1 MKGQA
6 IFQLL
11 SVLQEE
17 TDENH
22 RFTQQML
29 LDRMQKRFD
38 TKLNRR
44 TLKVY
49 LDALDE
55 AGFTLCS
62 AKKNRTNPDGT
73 VETVQTD
80 WYLEP
85 QFEPGELRMLTD
97 LLSAMPSLPDAQRD
111 TLISKLTTHAS
122 PTFQQSAANSSMIYL
137 HTPAAKQLLYT
148 VELLCE
154 AISKNCTVQFQY
166 GNYVLDAL
174 NRPQLQPRERSDGT
188 VREYL
193 VSPYEIVI
201 SHGKY
206 YLICCKEP
214 HRSISHYR
222 IDRIM
227 NIRLNEEFERLPL
240 TETTEGGTG
249 FEHPKM
255 FAEQLYMYSGMPV
268 TCKFRA
274 DNQIIGDV
282 IDWFGD
288 SASFEPDFDR
298 RHVNVTVEAQP
309 TALHHWALQYGDH
322 VTVQEPKSLRD
333 LIRDTVQQL
342 SKEYS

>member
-11 SVLQEE
+11 TILQEE
-17 TDENH
+17 TDENN

-29 LDRMQKRFD
+29 LERMQERFG
-38 TKLNRR
+38 TKMNRR

-49 LDALDE
+49 LESLDE

-62 AKKNRTNPDGT
+62 TKKQRVNPDGT
-73 VETVQTD
+73 TETVQTD

-97 LLSAMPSLPDAQRD
+97 LLSAMPSLPDSQRD
-111 TLISKLTTHAS
+111 TLIKKLTAHAS
-122 PTFQQSAANSSMIYL
+122 PTFRKSAAKSGIIYL

-148 VELLCE
+148 VEILCE
-154 AISKNCTVQFQY
+154 AVTKNCTVQFQY
-166 GNYVLDAL
+166 GNYVL
-174 NRPQLQPRERSDGT
+174 NQENQPILQPRKRSDGSA
-188 VREYL
+188 REYL

-206 YLICCKEP
+206 YLVCCKEP

-240 TETTEGGTG
+240 ADTTEGDTD

-255 FAEQLYMYSGMPV
+255 LAEQLYMYSGSPV
-268 TCKFRA
+268 TCEFQADRA
-274 DNQIIGDV
+274 IIGDV
-282 IDWFGD
+282 IDWFGE
-288 SASFEPDFDR
+288 SAAFEPAKEPELV
-298 RHVNVTVEAQP
+298 HVTVQTQP
-309 TALHHWALQYGDH
+309 TALHHWALQYGDR
-322 VTVQEPKSLRD
+322 VTVTAPESLRAT
-333 LIRDTVQQL
+333 IQSTVSRL
-342 SKEYS
+342 SNAYK